1 MKSSR
6 QAVGKLGEETA
17 ARFLIGKGYK
27 ILTQNFR
34 NRFGEIDI
42 IAEEAEDIVFIEVKA
57 RTSNNFG
64 TAIEAVNSRKQAKI
78 RQVALYYI
86 CTIGGPERNYRFD
99 VVTVNIQENKVIQLE
114 LIKNA
119 F

>member
-1 MKSSR
+1 MKTSR

-17 ARFLIGKGYK
+17 AKFLISKGYK
-27 ILTQNFR
+27 VLTKNFR
-34 NRFGEIDI
+34 NRIGEIDI
-42 IAEEAEDIVFIEVKA
+42 IAEEAGDIVFIEVKA

-78 RQVALYYI
+78 RQVALCYI
-86 CTIGGPERNYRFD
+86 SNIGGTQRNYRFD